1 MQPFEERAK
10 RGMEIVLVGL
20 NFRTAPVEVR
30 EKVSFSHEQA
40 LRASEELRSSGILEE
55 TLVLS
60 TCNRSEVYG
69 VNPNANRESAGA
81 LSGYLCKFH
90 ELKPDVLTPSLYH
103 HYDHDVVR
111 HLFRV
116 SAGLESMLLGEAEI
130 LGQVREAYLR
140 AHDGHVTGPV
150 LNRLFQAALEVGKRV
165 RAETELGTR
174 PMGVASAGMK
184 LAERIFGKLNER
196 SALVLGAG
204 TISEQVVSQLRD
216 RNIKQ
221 LYVTNRSR
229 EKAVEF
235 AQQYDGKVID
245 WGEWGTA
252 LKVTDVIVSAV
263 GVQEPLLTK
272 ALMEKAMAARGNRA
286 LFLMDLGMPRNIA
299 PAVGELYNTYLYTME
314 DLTEIVQQNRDARQS
329 EVPKAEAL
337 VEEHVGKFISWQ
349 ASVELIGVLDT
360 LRDRMRERRAAFL
373 KEKLNGMERYS
384 AEDREQ
390 LERMMDELIERVLI
404 APAERL
410 RAEKEFRKKIQS
422 VEAIRELY
430 LSDREK
436 T

>member
-1 MQPFEERAK
+1 MWC
-10 RGMEIVLVGL
+10 
-20 NFRTAPVEVR
+20 
-30 EKVSFSHEQA
+30 
-40 LRASEELRSSGILEE
+40 GI
-55 TLVLS
+55 
-60 TCNRSEVYG
+60 
-69 VNPNANRESAGA
+69 
-81 LSGYLCKFH
+81 
-90 ELKPDVLTPSLYH
+90 
-103 HYDHDVVR
+103 
-111 HLFRV
+111 LFRV

-184 LAERIFGKLNER
+184 LAERIFGKLNDR

-216 RNIKQ
+216 RNIGH

-229 EKAVEF
+229 EKAEEF
-235 AQQYDGKVID
+235 AKEYKGNVIE
-245 WGEWGTA
+245 WGEWDTA
-252 LKVTDVIVSAV
+252 LKLPDVIVSAV

-272 ALMEKAMAARGNRA
+272 ALIERAMAARGNRA
-286 LFLMDLGMPRNIA
+286 LFLMDLGLPRNIA
-299 PAVGELYNTYLYTME
+299 PTVSELYNTYLYTMD
-314 DLTEIVQQNRDARQS
+314 DLTEIVQQNRSARQS

-360 LRDRMRERRAAFL
+360 LRDRLKTRRAAFL
-373 KEKLNGMERYS
+373 QEKLNGMERYT
-384 AEDREQ
+384 AEDREH
-390 LERMMDELIERVLI
+390 LGLLMDELIEKLLI

-410 RAEKEFRKKIQS
+410 HAEKEFRKKIQS
-422 VEAIRELY
+422 LEAIRELY
-430 LSDREK
+430 LSDKERM
-436 T
+436 

>member
-1 MQPFEERAK
+1 
-10 RGMEIVLVGL
+10 MEIVLVGL

-30 EKVSFSHEQA
+30 EKVSFSQEQA
-40 LRASEELRSSGILEE
+40 VQAAEELRSRGILEE

-69 VNPNANRESAGA
+69 VNPNANRESAAA
-81 LSGYLCKFH
+81 LSSYLSKFH
-90 ELKPDVLTPSLYH
+90 QVRPDLLNPSLYH

-116 SAGLESMLLGEAEI
+116 AAGLESMLLGEAEI

-140 AHDGHVTGPV
+140 AQQNHVTGPV

-184 LAERIFGKLNER
+184 LAERIFGKMNDR
-196 SALVLGAG
+196 TALVLGAG

-216 RNIKQ
+216 RNIGR

-229 EKAVEF
+229 EKAEEF
-235 AQQYDGKVID
+235 AQQYNGKVIE
-245 WGEWGTA
+245 WGEWDSA
-252 LKVTDVIVSAV
+252 LKLPDVIVSAV

-272 ALMEKAMAARGNRA
+272 ALIERAMAGRGNRS
-286 LFLMDLGMPRNIA
+286 LFLMDLGLPRNID
-299 PAVGELYNTYLYTME
+299 PAVSGLYNTFLYTME
-314 DLTEIVQQNRDARQS
+314 DLSEIVQQNKTARQS

-349 ASVELIGVLDT
+349 ASVELIGVLDV
-360 LRDRMRERRAAFL
+360 LRESLKQRRATFL
-373 KEKLNGMERYS
+373 QEKMAGINRFSDG
-384 AEDREQ
+384 DREEIGK
-390 LERMMDELIERVLI
+390 LMDELIEKLLI

-410 RAEKEFRKKIQS
+410 RMEKELRKKIQS
-422 VEAIRELY
+422 VEAIRDLY
-430 LSDREK
+430 LTDREK
-436 T
+436 P